1 MVQAGQSGTYW
12 DINDPNDSKWVTVS
26 SLRASVSLQEAEA
39 KIGCGQIEEVIIQ
52 AENELVLSRSIL
64 EWKVASPITI
74 MIPESDPPRPG
85 SPFVRQPLRTSG
97 SGQSK
102 TVQLLASAISRLQ
115 WTKS

>member
-12 DINDPNDSKWVTVS
+12 DINVPNDFKWVTVS

-64 EWKVASPITI
+64 EWKVTSPITI
-74 MIPESDPPRPG
+74 MMSDTSPSQAWEPLCEAAPEN
-85 SPFVRQPLRTSG
+85 
-97 SGQSK
+97 
-102 TVQLLASAISRLQ
+102 Q
-115 WTKS
+115 WKWPI